1 MNNFWSLSKKYP
13 SFRQVGIF
21 ACMFITCGALAQ
33 TSASRA
39 PASYIPDDDVIVKPV
54 ENEISFYQRFVLS
67 DNSNDVVLSRNQIK
81 IWNDNQIFAQ
91 QNGLD
96 TNLIGSAFYVPTQ
109 KVKMDYFQNKYMRYL
124 RGKGEESL
132 RGIPQGW
139 YQEFRASN
147 EVDTIDEMESRFKK
161 SNKGAKGSF
170 LPKALQ
176 ESEVRVSNKISM
188 IYQARLDQGL
198 AIVGFKTPYA
208 YARAFL
214 GVNGKSEL
222 IVQQTYDSIG
232 MRIMYDH
239 YIDQGMYFTSVDQ
252 RIIDNIFF
260 RVTVNKDPKRVKVG
274 TKSGEDNTFMM
285 LYAKAF

>member
-1 MNNFWSLSKKYP
+1 MNNFWSLSKKYL
-13 SFRQVGIF
+13 SFRQAGFF
-21 ACMFITCGALAQ
+21 ACLFITCGTFAAP
-33 TSASRA
+33 SRV
-39 PASYIPDDDVIVKPV
+39 PASYIPDDDVIVKPIN
-54 ENEISFYQRFVLS
+54 NEISFYQRFVLS
-67 DNSNDVVLSRNQIK
+67 DNSNDVVSSRNQIK
-81 IWNDNQIFAQ
+81 VWNDNQIFAQ

-96 TNLIGSAFYVPTQ
+96 SNLVGSAFFVPTQ
-109 KVKMDYFQNKYMRYL
+109 AVKLDYFQSKYMRYL

-139 YQEFRASN
+139 YQQFRASN
-147 EVDTIDEMESRFKK
+147 EVDTIDEMEARFKD
-161 SNKGAKGSF
+161 SNKGSRGSF

-176 ESEVRVSNKISM
+176 ESEVKVFKNVRM

-198 AIVGFKTPYA
+198 AIVGFKTPFA

-214 GVNGKSEL
+214 GVNGKSEF

-232 MRIMYDH
+232 MRVLYDH
-239 YIDQGMYFTSVDQ
+239 YIDQGMYFTSVDK
-252 RIIDNIFF
+252 RIVGDVYF
-260 RVTVNKDPKRVKVG
+260 RVTVNKDPKRVKVN